1 MMQEQPLKFYKTKS
15 NKMITKKTLL
25 TDTKTRNSIIYEV
38 ITSVLS
44 YKVTLKYHEN
54 TVQLVTV
61 NSCITNHSKTSFTA
75 LILKLHMDLYKLFR
89 FYELRL

>member
-54 TVQLVTV
+54 TVQLG
-61 NSCITNHSKTSFTA
+61 HSDLLYHKSQQNQFHCSN
-75 LILKLHMDLYKLFR
+75 LKIAHGFI
-89 FYELRL
+89 

>member
-54 TVQLVTV
+54 TVQLGDLLYHKSQQ
-61 NSCITNHSKTSFTA
+61 NQFHCSN
-75 LILKLHMDLYKLFR
+75 LKIAHGFI
-89 FYELRL
+89 

>member
-15 NKMITKKTLL
+15 HKMITKKTLL

-54 TVQLVTV
+54 TVQLGDLLYHKSQQ
-61 NSCITNHSKTSFTA
+61 NQFHCSN
-75 LILKLHMDLYKLFR
+75 LKIAHGFI
-89 FYELRL
+89 